1 MYKHR
6 PLQTQDRIN
15 ALQKIKADS
24 KPDREDW
31 VVYKNTKDK
40 MSVFAI
46 PFENL
51 VFNKYNGRILS
62 MTKSFER
69 QFYELEPSN
78 EKDSSKISDFL
89 YESKKDRNDSTAIDL
104 KKWGQKRYG
113 IVTKDGVIIDGNRR
127 ASLLIRNYSEDVT
140 KYQPYFLAVILDD
153 VLDGI
158 NSRDIMQLETT
169 YQMGEDEKLDYN
181 PIEKYLK
188 CQQLIDNDFTTLQI
202 AQMMGMPKK
211 EGQIKEWLEILNLM
225 DEYLDSLGY
234 NGIYTR
240 LEKREGQFVDLNNY
254 LNKYK
259 NGTGLVQWNYDKE
272 SDVSDLKMVCFDYI
286 RAQYEGKEF
295 RSIAKPGKESF
306 FCKENVW
313 KKFFDEHNTL
323 INPFNASEKSPD
335 ELREEY
341 PDAPLSKLL
350 KERDDT
356 WTLKAKG
363 PMQGNLNKS
372 VKFLDDVND
381 ANAPQILI
389 ARAIGTL
396 EQVNI
401 ENPAFFEDNEIDN
414 LLKRINE
421 IIWDFKQAIKNK
433 RKQ

>member
-1 MYKHR
+1 M
-6 PLQTQDRIN
+6 PLSQQDRIK
-15 ALQKIKADS
+15 ALQKLQAEA
-24 KPDREDW
+24 KPDREDYI
-31 VVYKNTKDK
+31 VYKNEKK
-40 MSVFAI
+40 RMGIYQI
-46 PFENL
+46 PFDFL

-69 QFYELEPSN
+69 QFYELDP
-78 EKDSSKISDFL
+78 SKINDSKKIAEFL
-89 YESKKDRNDSTAIDL
+89 WESKPDRNKSTSEDL
-104 KKWGQKRYG
+104 KHWGQKRYG
-113 IVTKDGVIIDGNRR
+113 IVTKDGVIVDGNRR
-127 ASLLIRNYSEDVT
+127 ASILMRNYASDPT
-140 KYQPYFLAVILDD
+140 KSQPYFLAVILED

-188 CQQLIDNDFTTLQI
+188 CQQLKDVDFSEKQI
-202 AQMMGMPKK
+202 ADMMSEK
-211 EGQIKEWLEILNLM
+211 EAKVREWLEILKLM

-254 LNKYK
+254 LSKYK
-259 NGTGLVQWNYDKE
+259 NGTGLVQWNYDKK
-272 SDVSDLKMVCFDYI
+272 SDVSDLKLVCFDYI

-313 KKFFDEHNTL
+313 KKFFEEHNNL
-323 INPFNASEKSPD
+323 INPVNEGEKTPD
-335 ELREEY
+335 ELREEN

-350 KERDDT
+350 KQRDDA

-372 VKFLDDVND
+372 VKLLDDVND

-389 ARAIGTL
+389 SRAIGTL
-396 EQVNI
+396 EQVNT
-401 ENPAFFEDNEIDN
+401 ENPAFFEDTEIDS

-421 IIWDFKQAIKNK
+421 IIWDFKQTIKNK
-433 RKQ
+433 RKE